1 MIFDFRPLHQLV
13 QPAFAFAC
21 LLGLGA
27 GGSGQAAPVRKPGL
41 AAVASKPILLGET
54 ISMNSRIMGET
65 RVINVWLPDGYV
77 GGKARYPVLY
87 LLDGGVDQDFLHVVG
102 ANQLGAVWG
111 RSQPAIVVGIA
122 SRDRRN
128 ELVGPTTDPEL
139 LKRYPTAGQSERFRR
154 HIAEEVKP
162 LINARFRTNGDD
174 AVMGESLAGLFV
186 VETWLRQPGLFK
198 RYAAISPSL
207 WWDKEKIRTVAA
219 EDVAHDAAWPPILL
233 ASENEGEELALVAQ
247 RFVAAMPNNGQSCHV
262 PQPYNH
268 ANIYHAATPM
278 ALQFLF
284 PPAEA
289 PDPKFGFEVPCSRKS

>member
-1 MIFDFRPLHQLV
+1 MTT
-13 QPAFAFAC
+13 
-21 LLGLGA
+21 
-27 GGSGQAAPVRKPGL
+27 
-41 AAVASKPILLGET
+41 PILLGQTLT
-54 ISMNSRIMGET
+54 IQSRIMEQP
-65 RVINVWLPDGYV
+65 RVINVWLPDGYAK
-77 GGKARYPVLY
+77 GKTRYPVLY

-111 RSQPAIVVGIA
+111 RSLPAIVVGIA
-122 SRDRRN
+122 SKDRRN
-128 ELVGPTTDPEL
+128 ELVGPTSDPEL

-162 LINARFRTNGDD
+162 LIAARFRTSGDD
-174 AVMGESLAGLFV
+174 AVIGESLAGLFV
-186 VETWLRQPGLFK
+186 VETWLREPALFK

-207 WWDKEKIRTVAA
+207 WWDKEKIRSVAS
-219 EDVAHDAAWPPILL
+219 AAARGAQLPPLLL
-233 ASENEGEELALVAQ
+233 ATENEGEELAAVAQ
-247 RFVAAMPNNGQSCHV
+247 RFLAAMPPSAATCLA

-268 ANIYHAATPM
+268 ANIYHAVTPM